1 MEKLALYFN
10 SREFAVAFRAARP
23 QVIRDLPQRKLL
35 PCDDPSSANQA
46 EASDTASLPET
57 KKRDANNARPAISKP
72 GTDRFGRS
80 RRDQWTC

>member
-10 SREFAVAFRAARP
+10 SREFAVAFRAATGDSRSAATEALTG
-23 QVIRDLPQRKLL
+23 RSFK
-35 PCDDPSSANQA
+35 CESSR
-46 EASDTASLPET
+46 SDTASLPET